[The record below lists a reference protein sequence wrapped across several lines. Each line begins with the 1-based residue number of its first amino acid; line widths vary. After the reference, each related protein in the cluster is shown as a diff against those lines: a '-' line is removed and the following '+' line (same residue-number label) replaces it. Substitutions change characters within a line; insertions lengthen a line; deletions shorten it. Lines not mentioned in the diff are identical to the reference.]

1 MPPPLTAVS
10 TVYSTKIW
18 MMKNAK
24 EINCEE
30 IPGFSSQLA
39 VRVFA
44 AARLAQWDKRRPVE
58 RKAVGSNPGRT
69 NAQGL

>member
-1 MPPPLTAVS
+1 MPPPLTAVR
-10 TVYSTKIW
+10 TVYSTKIG

-39 VRVFA
+39 VRVFIIIT
-44 AARLAQWDKRRPVE
+44 LLVYKVPQV
-58 RKAVGSNPGRT
+58 
-69 NAQGL
+69 

>member
-1 MPPPLTAVS
+1 MSAVPRPLTAVS

-30 IPGFSSQLA
+30 ISGFSSQLA
-39 VRVFA
+39 VRVFIIIT
-44 AARLAQWDKRRPVE
+44 LLVYKVPQV
-58 RKAVGSNPGRT
+58 
-69 NAQGL
+69 